1 MKQNTTSLRTLT
13 IQGAIVEA
21 AYWFGYCTYI
31 AFMVT
36 TLLDNGWSNSKA
48 TAAMT
53 SMSLISLLIQPIFGY
68 LSDNYLSEKK
78 LTRILMLCSAIF
90 LALMPFALKSGYS
103 ILVLVDMVCINVTGG
118 QVCGLLDAW
127 VVGLK
132 NEHPSMNYGLLRGT
146 GSLTYALSS
155 LSMGLVTVR
164 LGHGARLWIGG
175 IAMLLSFAASYF
187 LKGSKRAIEEEN
199 AQQLSG
205 KEAMQLVFSSKK
217 FNLLLI
223 VTFCLLLGS
232 NSMTTLLQLC
242 IQDFGG
248 TTAQVGT
255 ASALC
260 AISEVPCMFLMAYV
274 IGRIGEPKLMAL
286 CSLFYVIRM
295 IATAAAGTVNAL
307 ILIQLLQG
315 ITYAVL
321 MPVSMSYLSRIVDAR
336 VRSTAVT
343 TFTAITSSVASILGN
358 FITTLLLSAG
368 FTARSALIVF
378 SAFALVGMIAA
389 VYGFARKIWQ

>member
-1 MKQNTTSLRTLT
+1 MKEHNTALRKLT
-13 IQGAIVEA
+13 MQGAVVEA
-21 AYWFGYCTYI
+21 AYWFGFCTYI

-36 TLLDNGWSNSKA
+36 TLLDNGWSNSEA

-53 SMSLISLLIQPIFGY
+53 SMSLISLLIQPVFGY

-78 LTRILMLCSAIF
+78 LTRILMAGSALF
-90 LALMPFALKSGYS
+90 LALMPLALKSGHN
-103 ILVLVDMVCINVTGG
+103 ILVLLDMICVNVTCG

-132 NEHPSMNYGLLRGT
+132 NEYPSMNYGLLRGT

-155 LSMGLVTVR
+155 YSMGLVTVH

-175 IAMLLSFAASYF
+175 AAILLAFIASYF
-187 LKGSKRAIEEEN
+187 LKGAKRAIEEEN

-205 KEAMQLVFSSKK
+205 KEAIKLVFSSKR
-217 FNLLLI
+217 FNILLI

-255 ASALC
+255 ASAIC
-260 AISEVPCMFLMAYV
+260 AISEVPFMFLMASF

-295 IATAAAGTVNAL
+295 IATASAGTINLLVW
-307 ILIQLLQG
+307 IQLLQG

-343 TFTAITSSVASILGN
+343 TFTAITSSVSGILGN
-358 FITTLLLSAG
+358 FITTMLLSAG
-368 FTARSALIVF
+368 FTARSALVF
-378 SAFALVGMIAA
+378 FSIAA
-389 VYGFARKIWQ
+389 MIGLAVTLYGLVRKIW